1 MTLKITPRKEHKI
14 LMNVNPTELK
24 KIFSYIPIK
33 TSIKLLQ
40 INKKLSS
47 LIGLSIDDYF
57 LEKNYQK
64 IVIKSQGNSNYIFEN
79 SFKFYNEQKSKGLS
93 TKPMEELTADII
105 KYLNYLYSKKII
117 KSIKIFI
124 NGNVYNKW
132 MYFRFS
138 LELIRNIKNGIII
151 NISPNLNFRFYELI
165 KDAILNLEEIKS
177 FDFHSFK
184 NEENIN
190 KNYFGIVD
198 WSKVKCLDFSNVIKH
213 RFPICNAINYFPKN
227 MTFSK
232 LIIDENKNANLR
244 KICDF
249 AIFHANHIEKLKIFN
264 LSNYESIIV
273 NKPISDFFKE
283 FKNLKI
289 LKLINCD
296 NLLFSN
302 FLLFFKNNLSLIE
315 KLILDKIN
323 VPDDIDISKNYNDM
337 IKNVFNLTRLEKFE
351 IDFVGNAS
359 LKYIFNILSIIIN
372 RNKNIKQLKISF
384 PLKKSLNKKNSDN
397 ASKISSNFI
406 NFDSFNSKNKE
417 NFMKKEEKLNIFI
430 DLITAISSLKNLFE
444 FRLITPMND
453 MMTNCFNDYFNVGES
468 LRNLEIIHSGN
479 LDINQ
484 LFNKHPNLDNI
495 NFKLICEE
503 SNINIEHINIKYNNF
518 KMCDF
523 QYDLPQRSWNNI
535 ILNYYPIT
543 GELMDLLSRCKKS
556 IKQLKLNQS
565 INFSGKSNSEVFN
578 TLVGCLK

>member
-1 MTLKITPRKEHKI
+1 MTLKITQRKEHKI

-33 TSIKLLQ
+33 KSIKLLQ
-40 INKKLSS
+40 INKKLSL

-79 SFKFYNEQKSKGLS
+79 AFKFYNEQKSKGLS
-93 TKPMEELTADII
+93 TKPMAELTADII

-117 KSIKIFI
+117 KSIKLFI

-184 NEENIN
+184 NEENFN
-190 KNYFGIVD
+190 KHYFEMVD
-198 WSKVKCLDFSNVIKH
+198 WSKVKCLDFSNVIKQ
-213 RFPICNAINYFPKN
+213 RFPIYNAINYFPKN
-227 MTFSK
+227 MAFSK

-249 AIFHANHIEKLKIFN
+249 ALFHANHIEKLKIFN

-273 NKPISDFFKE
+273 NKPISNFFQE

-296 NLLFSN
+296 NLLFYN

-315 KLILDKIN
+315 KLTLDKIN
-323 VPDDIDISKNYNDM
+323 VPDDIYISKNYNDM
-337 IKNVFNLTRLEKFE
+337 IKNVFNLTRLVKFE
-351 IDFVGNAS
+351 IDFLESAS

-372 RNKNIKQLKISF
+372 RNKNIKQLKISI

-406 NFDSFNSKNKE
+406 NFDSLNSKNKE

-430 DLITAISSLKNLFE
+430 DLITAISSLKNLSE
-444 FRLITPMND
+444 FHLITPMND
-453 MMTNCFNDYFNVGES
+453 MMTDCFNDYFDVGES

-479 LDINQ
+479 LDIIQ
-484 LFNKHPNLDNI
+484 LFNKHPNLHSI

-503 SNINIEHINIKYNNF
+503 SSINIEHINIKYNNF

-543 GELMDLLSRCKKS
+543 DELMDLLSRFKNS

-565 INFSGKSNSEVFN
+565 INYSGKSNSEVFN